1 MKDEAGKPVGLNDA
15 GQGWHTD
22 MSYSNEIALAN
33 MLHAK
38 RVPRRDGKVLGAT
51 QFRNMHAAY
60 ADLPAEVKARIEG
73 RVAIHDFNKFW
84 DMMRQRPGSI
94 RGPLTPEQRA
104 KKPPVEQPIMRIH
117 PITGRPVLYCNCGYA
132 MYIEGMERTESD
144 ALLDYLFR
152 HQAQEKYLYTH
163 EWSEGD
169 VLIWDNIGTMHN
181 AVADY
186 VPGEDRYIL
195 RVQVMATLDYAALA
209 A

>member
-1 MKDEAGKPVGLNDA
+1 
-15 GQGWHTD
+15 
-22 MSYSNEIALAN
+22 
-33 MLHAK
+33 
-38 RVPRRDGKVLGAT
+38 
-51 QFRNMHAAY
+51 
-60 ADLPAEVKARIEG
+60 
-73 RVAIHDFNKFW
+73 
-84 DMMRQRPGSI
+84 MMRQRPGSI

-104 KKPPVEQPIMRIH
+104 KKPPVEQPIVRIH

-132 MYIEGMERTESD
+132 MYVKDMDRAESD

-186 VPGEDRYIL
+186 LPGEDRYIL
-195 RVQVMATLDYAALA
+195 RVQVMATLDYAVLA